1 MEPFDAPDPANALP
15 PPIVAGGPG
24 ATPEAQWVP
33 SPVLASRSRKGRLFG
48 ALGAVAVLAVGGVI
62 VVNNISSAS
71 GGFDSP
77 QAAVTALFKAAE
89 QEDILGVVDVLRP
102 GERSMVR
109 DTLLPLEQQMERLAV
124 LDKSVDMH
132 KLPGLQVTVAGLTST
147 TDALADR
154 VAVVT
159 LTGGTI
165 TANATIAD
173 LPLGK
178 LVRDQIDKGGS
189 PATTSGPT
197 TEQLK
202 GVKIATVKEDGRW
215 YVSYGYS
222 IAEDLRTS
230 AGKPVPDFAHP
241 IPAPGADSPE
251 GAVKGLTDAISSLD
265 LAGMIGS
272 LAPGEFAALHDYGTL
287 FVPDA
292 QKRIDSWKGDSGVK
306 ISVTEGTPTVDQHG
320 DTAYVTFATAAVSA
334 TWSDGSL
341 SMSID
346 GKGCATVKAEV
357 SGTTTAD
364 KTVCAGDATKD
375 TGVPAD
381 VQPILE
387 RLKDVTGRVVVVR
400 ENGHW
405 YVAPVRTMFDLVDQA
420 LSAFKSFDDLKTVG
434 NWISTSF
441 ADTIFGNTDSSY
453 SDCGAEVLTVNTAI
467 QAYSAANGRYPAT
480 LDELVPDYLFQVPT
494 ADGAS
499 GAGTYDAG
507 TGTYTADPSVG
518 DCSSTATTIAFPGD
532 TVPFDTTPSGT
543 TPGGSTTDTFPNYPT
558 DLSPALKAFD
568 AAYRT
573 EVTKDGDPAKAL
585 TAMSA
590 AGAIP
595 AGARFFDYSGKLL
608 PVGVFDNV
616 LGMQLDDGSGP
627 ACMVLSFDGTISSF
641 PIPCPSA

>member
-1 MEPFDAPDPANALP
+1 MEPFDAPDPANAFP
-15 PPIVAGGPG
+15 PPVVAGSPG
-24 ATPEAQWVP
+24 APPEAQWVP
-33 SPVLASRSRKGRLFG
+33 SPVPPSRSRKGRLFG

-109 DTLLPLEQQMERLAV
+109 NTLLPLEQQMERLDV

-147 TDALADR
+147 TDTLADR

-178 LVRDQIDKGGS
+178 LVRDQIDKGGA

-222 IAEDLRTS
+222 IAEAERTS
-230 AGKPVPDFAHP
+230 AAKPVPDFAHP
-241 IPAPGADSPE
+241 IPSPGADSPAA
-251 GAVKGLTDAISSLD
+251 AVTGFSDAIASLD
-265 LAGMIGS
+265 LAAAIGM
-272 LAPGEFAALHDYGTL
+272 LAPGEFGALQDYGTL

-292 QKRIDSWKGDSGVK
+292 QKSIDQWKSDNGVK
-306 ISVTEGTPTVDQHG
+306 VSVTHGAPKVDEHG
-320 DTAYVTFATAAVSA
+320 STAYVSFDSTKLSA
-334 TWSDGSL
+334 TWADGSVDL
-341 SMSID
+341 EID
-346 GKGCATVKAEV
+346 AKGCATVKADV
-357 SGTTTAD
+357 SGTTTD
-364 KTVCAGDATKD
+364 KTVCAGDASKD

-381 VQPILE
+381 VKPILD
-387 RLKDVTGRVVVVR
+387 RLTNISVRAVVVK

-405 YVAPVRTMFDLVDQA
+405 YVAPIRTFFDLTDQV
-420 LSAFKSFDDLKTVG
+420 LGAFKSFDDLKAVG
-434 NWISTSF
+434 NWFTTSLFGTLDGSTINIGGPDITVPVDSVPVGSTPTESVPVDSVP
-441 ADTIFGNTDSSY
+441 ADSMPTDS
-453 SDCGAEVLTVNTAI
+453 
-467 QAYSAANGRYPAT
+467 
-480 LDELVPDYLFQVPT
+480 VPIDF
-494 ADGAS
+494 
-499 GAGTYDAG
+499 
-507 TGTYTADPSVG
+507 
-518 DCSSTATTIAFPGD
+518 
-532 TVPFDTTPSGT
+532 
-543 TPGGSTTDTFPNYPT
+543 PT